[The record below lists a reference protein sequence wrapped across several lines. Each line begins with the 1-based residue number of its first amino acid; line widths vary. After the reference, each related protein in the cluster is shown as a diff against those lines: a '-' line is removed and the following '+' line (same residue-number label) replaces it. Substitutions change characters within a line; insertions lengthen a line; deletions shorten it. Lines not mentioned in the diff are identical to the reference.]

1 MRGIR
6 ITDEDKRMLKQLDLN
21 RFVQDQLG
29 LKPKGRSGSITYYLS
44 PLREESKPSFTVEFY
59 RGEWRWR
66 DWGGDEADRGDIIE
80 LVERVYSVDFP
91 EALRILLSREYPAEY
106 YKRESEIDKRDR
118 DAKIAYAGRLY
129 ARLLKVNN
137 IDAVSAYFRERGVTY
152 HFPMGCAL
160 HNDFRE
166 KKVYLCTP
174 VPTPWDLTA
183 LECRE
188 LKGDGKKTL
197 GAGGLWFLKRD
208 PKRVLIT
215 ESILDSLAG
224 EVVLED
230 KEISLCALNSAAYVN
245 QLGEFLKRHDPDEVW
260 LATDNDKPGIAARDR
275 AVETISRTRAQ
286 IVLVEDHFKA
296 GVKDL
301 HKLLLQIYREHKGNQ
316 GGGHET
322 KLPVAPEP
330 STQKPQA
337 AEGLS

>member
-44 PLREESKPSFTVEFY
+44 PLREESKPSFTVEYY
-59 RGEWRWR
+59 RSEWRWR
-66 DWGGDEADRGDIIE
+66 DWGGDETDRGDIIE

-106 YKRESEIDKRDR
+106 YKRESEVEKRDR
-118 DAKIAYAGRLY
+118 DAKITYARRLY

-137 IDAVSAYFRERGVTY
+137 IDAISAYFRERGVTY

-166 KKVYLCTP
+166 KKVYLATP

-188 LKGDGKKTL
+188 LKGEGKKTL

-224 EVVLED
+224 EIVLED
-230 KEISLCALNSAAYVN
+230 REISLCALNSAAYVN

-260 LATDNDKPGIAARDR
+260 LATDNDGPGIAARNK
-275 AVETISRTRAQ
+275 AVETISMTRVR
-286 IVLVEDHFKA
+286 IVLVEDHFRA

-301 HKLLLQIYREHKGNQ
+301 HKLLLQIHHEHKGNQ

-322 KLPVAPEP
+322 EIPVAPRP

>member
-1 MRGIR
+1 MREIR
-6 ITDEDKRMLKQLDLN
+6 VSDEDKRLLKQLDLN
-21 RFVQDQLG
+21 RFVQEQLG
-29 LKPKGRSGSITYYLS
+29 LTPKSHSGSITYYLS
-44 PLREESKPSFTVEFY
+44 PLREESKPSFTVEYY

-80 LVERVYSVDFP
+80 LVERVYNVDFP
-91 EALRILLSREYPAEY
+91 ETLRILLSREYPAEY
-106 YKRESEIDKRDR
+106 YQRQSETEKRDR
-118 DAKIAYAGRLY
+118 EAKIAYARRLY

-137 IDAVSAYFRERGVTY
+137 IDAVTAYFRERGVTY

-166 KKVYLCTP
+166 KKVYLATP

-188 LKGDGKKTL
+188 LKGDRKKTL
-197 GAGGLWFLKRD
+197 GAGSLWLLKRD

-245 QLGEFLKRHDPDEVW
+245 QLDEFLKRHDPDEVW
-260 LATDNDKPGIAARDR
+260 LATDNDGPGIIARGK
-275 AVETISRTRAQ
+275 ATEIISRTRAR

-301 HKLLLQIYREHKGNQ
+301 HKLLLQIHRERKGNQ

-322 KLPVAPEP
+322 QRPASAP
-330 STQKPQA
+330 STQGPQA
-337 AEGLS
+337 AKGLL

>member
-1 MRGIR
+1 MSGTRV
-6 ITDEDKRMLKQLDLN
+6 TDEDKRLLKQIDLN
-21 RFVQDQLG
+21 RFVQEQLG

-44 PLREESKPSFTVEFY
+44 PLREENKPSFAVEYY

-66 DWGGDEADRGDIIE
+66 DWGGDETDRGDIIE
-80 LVERVYSVDFP
+80 LVERACNVDFP

-106 YKRESEIDKRDR
+106 YTKESETEKRDR
-118 DAKIAYAGRLY
+118 DAKIAYARRLY

-166 KKVYLCTP
+166 KKVYLATP

-224 EVVLED
+224 EIVLGD
-230 KEISLCALNSAAYVN
+230 PEISLCALNSAAYVN
-245 QLGEFLKRHDPDEVW
+245 QLGEFLKEHDPEEVW
-260 LATDNDKPGIAARDR
+260 LATDNDGPGIVARNKGAEIIR
-275 AVETISRTRAQ
+275 STRTR
-286 IVLVEDHFKA
+286 IVFVENHFSA

-301 HKLLLQIYREHKGNQ
+301 HRLLVAKPSGAQRTP
-316 GGGHET
+316 GGGYET
-322 KLPVAPEP
+322 EMPIAPAQ
-330 STQKPQA
+330 ST
-337 AEGLS
+337 

>member
-1 MRGIR
+1 M
-6 ITDEDKRMLKQLDLN
+6 KRTGGTSLSLL
-21 RFVQDQLG
+21 
-29 LKPKGRSGSITYYLS
+29 SGSTTSTFPRPSEYSFQGNTLQNTTSGS
-44 PLREESKPSFTVEFY
+44 PRSRSATGTRRSPT
-59 RGEWRWR
+59 R
-66 DWGGDEADRGDIIE
+66 DG
-80 LVERVYSVDFP
+80 
-91 EALRILLSREYPAEY
+91 
-106 YKRESEIDKRDR
+106 
-118 DAKIAYAGRLY
+118 LY

-137 IDAVSAYFRERGVTY
+137 IDAVGAYFRERGVTY

-166 KKVYLCTP
+166 KKVYLATP

-224 EVVLED
+224 EIVLED

-245 QLGEFLKRHDPDEVW
+245 QLGDFLKEHAPDEVW
-260 LATDNDKPGIAARDR
+260 LATDNDGPGIAARDK

-301 HKLLLQIYREHKGNQ
+301 HKLLLQIHHERKGNQ

-322 KLPVAPEP
+322 EIPVAPGP

-337 AEGLS
+337 AKWLS